1 VIHIGMDLHKKHTV
15 FCAIDAEGA
24 IVARGKVESS
34 EDGWKGLV
42 TRWPVAEV
50 KVAFETGGLSWWAVD
65 VVRSIGV
72 EPVVV
77 DARHFKLI
85 RESKKKC
92 DRRDAFHLADG
103 LRAGLV
109 QQCAVTI
116 PSEKARRGRALL
128 QARATIV
135 KQSTASKNA
144 VLGLLRS
151 VGVSVTSRQWK
162 SETGWEAVLAVR
174 LIPEW
179 MKELLLL
186 HRQQWK
192 ASEKVRG
199 ELDRRV
205 AKELDAWE
213 PAKRLL
219 EIPGY
224 GPMVTLAVVSSI
236 DDPSR
241 FRSREVGSYA
251 GLAPGVRAS
260 GTKEGLGGITRQ
272 GRPLLRTL
280 LIQAGLAAMKSH
292 HLSPGFTKL
301 WHRLYAQRGRQV
313 AAAAMG
319 RRLLVLGHKLMKNGQ
334 RYDPNYPPKEA
345 EAA

>member
-1 VIHIGMDLHKKHTV
+1 VINIGMDLHKKHTV
-15 FCAIDAEGA
+15 FCAIDSEEA
-24 IVARGKVESS
+24 IVARGKVEST
-34 EDGWKGLV
+34 EEGWRGLV

-50 KVAFETGGLSWWAVD
+50 KVAFETGTLSWWAVD
-65 VVRSIGV
+65 VVRSAGI

-103 LRAGLV
+103 LRAGLA
-109 QQCAVTI
+109 QQCAVTV

-128 QARATIV
+128 QARATV
-135 KQSTASKNA
+135 VRQSTASKNA

-151 VGVSVTSRQWK
+151 VGVSVTLRQWN
-162 SETGWEAVLAVR
+162 SEVAWEAVLAVR
-174 LIPEW
+174 AIPDW
-179 MKELLLL
+179 MKELLIL

-192 ASEKVRG
+192 AAEKARE
-199 ELDRRV
+199 ELDRRT
-205 AKELDAWE
+205 AQELHAWE

-224 GPMVTLAVVSSI
+224 GPLVTLAVVTSI

-241 FRSREVGSYA
+241 FRSKEVGSYA
-251 GLAPGVRAS
+251 GLAPTVRAS
-260 GTKEGLGGITRQ
+260 GKKEGLGGITRQ

-280 LIQAGLAAMKSH
+280 LIQAGLAAMRSR

-301 WHRLYAQRGRQV
+301 WRRLYAQRGRQL
-313 AAAAMG
+313 AAAALG

-334 RYDPNYPPKEA
+334 HYDPNYPRKEA
-345 EAA
+345 PSV